1 MDMKGP
7 TAFPPREILAPT
19 DWSDLSKAAL
29 GHARL
34 FHERFGSRVTLL
46 HAESFEA
53 PPYFTGEQAEE
64 LLRQAQAMRRRAA
77 DDLRREGE
85 SILGFRPEVS
95 LVEGPASG
103 AILRAADQISADL
116 IVMGTHGRGAVESF
130 FMGSVT
136 ERTVHGARAPVL
148 AVTGPLAPTPF
159 RRILCPVGDGAVSRR
174 ALDYAAAWA
183 ERFESLLTVLHVKA
197 NGPEI
202 FCPQSTDGLR
212 CRTEEVLQPGEPVE
226 TILRAAH
233 MGDHD
238 LVVMGFERK
247 SSLWGELVSSTT
259 GQVMRV
265 LRKPLLIVPN
275 S

>member
-7 TAFPPREILAPT
+7 ALFPPREILAPT
-19 DWSDLSKAAL
+19 DGSELSKAAL

-34 FHERFGSRVTLL
+34 YHERFGSRVTLL
-46 HAESFEA
+46 HADSFEA
-53 PPYFTGEQAEE
+53 PPYFTGETAKE
-64 LLRQAQAMRRRAA
+64 LLLQAKAMRMRAF

-95 LVEGPASG
+95 VVEGPASE
-103 AILRAADQISADL
+103 AILKAAHGMSADL

-136 ERTVHGARAPVL
+136 ERTMRGARVPVL
-148 AVTGPLAPTPF
+148 GVAAPFEPTPF
-159 RRILCPVGDGAVSRR
+159 RRILCPVGAGSASQR
-174 ALDYAAAWA
+174 ALAYAASLA

-212 CRTEEVLQPGEPVE
+212 CRTEQVLQSGDPVE
-226 TILRAAH
+226 TILRVAH

-259 GQVMRV
+259 ERVMRV
-265 LRKPLLIVPN
+265 LRKALLIVPN